1 MRKNAMIQTEIE
13 TLVLRAQQGDR
24 QAYGELF
31 VRFHPTVYAI
41 ALARLRNPTEA
52 EELAQEV
59 FVHGM
64 RKLPQLRDPRCFP
77 GWLRMMTTRM
87 AINRKTRKGRVQG
100 VESEVLENTEDR
112 GAGPLALMIR
122 AEDAEQVNDGLAE
135 LKDMDRDT
143 LVAFYGRGASLEQ
156 MSNEFDAPVG
166 TIKRRLHVAR
176 NRLKEVLQREPA
188 PTRNRKRKTRGKG
201 GRRPRELAC
210 V

>member
-1 MRKNAMIQTEIE
+1 MTPIDIE
-13 TLVLRAQQGDR
+13 TLVVRARSGDR
-24 QAYGELF
+24 EAYGELF

-64 RKLPQLRDPRCFP
+64 RKLAQLRDARCFP

-100 VESEVLENTEDR
+100 VENEVLENTEAR
-112 GAGPLALMIR
+112 STGPLDELIR
-122 AEDAEQVNDGLAE
+122 AEDAEQVHEGLAE
-135 LKDMDRDT
+135 LKAMDRET
-143 LVAFYGRGASLEQ
+143 LVAFYGRGESLEQ
-156 MSNEFDAPVG
+156 MSHAFDAPVG

-176 NRLKEVLQREPA
+176 NRLKEVLEQEARPGKA
-188 PTRNRKRKTRGKG
+188 KGRGRKAKTKNW
-201 GRRPRELAC
+201 PRELAC

>member
-1 MRKNAMIQTEIE
+1 MTQTTDIE
-13 TLVLRAQQGDR
+13 TLVLRAQKGDR
-24 QAYGELF
+24 EAYGELF

-64 RKLPQLRDPRCFP
+64 HKLPQLRDARCFP

-112 GAGPLALMIR
+112 NDGPLAEMIR
-122 AEDAEQVNDGLAE
+122 AEDAEQVHEGLAE
-135 LKDMDRDT
+135 LKAMDRDT
-143 LVAFYGRGASLEQ
+143 LVAFYGRGATLEQ
-156 MSNEFDAPVG
+156 MSNEFDAPIG

-176 NRLKEVLQREPA
+176 NRLKEVLEQDA
-188 PTRNRKRKTRGKG
+188 GQTSGRKGRT
-201 GRRPRELAC
+201 GRRQPGRLGGAALAC

>member
-1 MRKNAMIQTEIE
+1 MTQTDIEI
-13 TLVLRAQQGDR
+13 LVLRAQKDDR
-24 QAYGELF
+24 EAYGELF

-64 RKLPQLRDPRCFP
+64 RKLAQLRDPRCFP

-100 VESEVLENTEDR
+100 VETEVLENTEDR
-112 GAGPLALMIR
+112 NAGPLAEMIR
-122 AEDAEQVNDGLAE
+122 AEDAEQVHEGLAE
-135 LKDMDRDT
+135 LKEMDRDT
-143 LVAFYGRGASLEQ
+143 LVAFYGRGATLED
-156 MSNEFDAPVG
+156 MSHEFDAPIG

-176 NRLKEVLQREPA
+176 NRLKEVLEQA
-188 PTRNRKRKTRGKG
+188 PSRGKARKG
-201 GRRPRELAC
+201 KTGRRPRQLAC